1 MKSKIILGG
10 LLLSTA
16 TLVSLQSPQITSA
29 ESLTN
34 SAEIIVPLNLKVK
47 AHYTNGLPLEAGK
60 EVRLRN
66 LTDGSTEVLK
76 KQVDANGEVTFT
88 EQDGIKKEVNYSIE
102 TDGVRNGY
110 TVRYDLGGEKEKDI
124 TVNLPGAEL
133 PLSLKVKAHYTNG
146 LPLEAGKAV
155 RLRNLTDGSTEVL
168 KKQVDANGEVTF
180 TEQDGIKKE
189 VNYGIETDGVRNG
202 YTVRYDLGGEK
213 EKDITVNLPGAE
225 LPLSLK
231 VKAHYTNGLPLEA
244 GKAVRLRNLT
254 DGSTEVLKKQVDANG
269 EVTFTE
275 QDGIKKEVNYG
286 IETDGVRNGYT
297 VRYDLGGEK
306 EKDITVNLPGA
317 ELPLSLKVKA
327 HYTNG
332 LPLEAGKEVRL
343 RNLTDGSTEVLKKQ
357 VDANGE
363 VTFTEQDGIK
373 KEVNYSIETDGVRNG
388 YTVRYDLGGEK
399 EKDITVNL
407 PGAELP
413 LSLKVKAH
421 YTNGLPLEA
430 GKEVRLRNLTDGS
443 TEVLKKQV
451 DANGEV
457 TFTEQDGIKKEVNY
471 SIETDGVRNGYTVR
485 YDLGGEKEK
494 DIAVNL
500 PEVTKNTNSKQSSG
514 GKASDKQAN
523 FNHPSTFFNN
533 NKKSSNLN
541 YNNSNEKRELMNQE
555 KKKEGNRNK
564 NTMELPKTGEK
575 YNGLPVYV
583 GLFTAIASI
592 IGLKK
597 NKF

>member
-1 MKSKIILGG
+1 
-10 LLLSTA
+10 
-16 TLVSLQSPQITSA
+16 
-29 ESLTN
+29 
-34 SAEIIVPLNLKVK
+34 
-47 AHYTNGLPLEAGK
+47 
-60 EVRLRN
+60 
-66 LTDGSTEVLK
+66 
-76 KQVDANGEVTFT
+76 
-88 EQDGIKKEVNYSIE
+88 
-102 TDGVRNGY
+102 
-110 TVRYDLGGEKEKDI
+110 
-124 TVNLPGAEL
+124 
-133 PLSLKVKAHYTNG
+133 
-146 LPLEAGKAV
+146 
-155 RLRNLTDGSTEVL
+155 
-168 KKQVDANGEVTF
+168 
-180 TEQDGIKKE
+180 
-189 VNYGIETDGVRNG
+189 
-202 YTVRYDLGGEK
+202 
-213 EKDITVNLPGAE
+213 
-225 LPLSLK
+225 
-231 VKAHYTNGLPLEA
+231 
-244 GKAVRLRNLT
+244 
-254 DGSTEVLKKQVDANG
+254 
-269 EVTFTE
+269 
-275 QDGIKKEVNYG
+275 
-286 IETDGVRNGYT
+286 
-297 VRYDLGGEK
+297 
-306 EKDITVNLPGA
+306 
-317 ELPLSLKVKA
+317 
-327 HYTNG
+327 
-332 LPLEAGKEVRL
+332 
-343 RNLTDGSTEVLKKQ
+343 
-357 VDANGE
+357 
-363 VTFTEQDGIK
+363 
-373 KEVNYSIETDGVRNG
+373 
-388 YTVRYDLGGEK
+388 
-399 EKDITVNL
+399 
-407 PGAELP
+407 P